1 LLENDSAEMGGNS
14 RTYLTLKALIAII
27 FCLIGLQYLSLLQV
41 NEKQRRPG
49 ESRALF
55 YFERDDQKQN
65 SLLDDIS
72 EFLKPSVSL
81 SELDLL
87 PLKATTTTE
96 KKFFENGTISE
107 LKVCPMIPPNLRG
120 AVKVQTDNIP
130 SMEEMEKTYSFLE
143 DGGRFKPNQCIARH
157 RVAIIVPFR
166 DREEHLRTFLF
177 HMHSFLPR
185 QQVDYGIFIVEQDG
199 SGAFN
204 RAMLLNVGAAEALK
218 SYDFQCFIFHD
229 VDLLPEDDRN
239 LYTCPVQPRH
249 MSVAI
254 NNFLYRLPYDDIFGG
269 VSAMTVDQFRQVNG
283 FSNMFWGW
291 GGEDDDMSNRLR
303 QKKLYISRYPANIA
317 RYRML
322 KHNKDKAN
330 PDRFKY
336 LYSGAKRI
344 DKDGYNSLKYKP
356 VKIVP
361 KRLFTW
367 ILVDLPHLT
376 L

>member
-81 SELDLL
+81 SELDIL

-96 KKFFENGTISE
+96 KKFFGNGTSSE
-107 LKVCPMIPPNLRG
+107 LKVCPMIPPNLHG

-356 VKIVP
+356 VKIVQ

>member
-81 SELDLL
+81 SDLELL

-96 KKFFENGTISE
+96 KKFVGNGTSSE
-107 LKVCPMIPPNLRG
+107 LKVCPMIPPNLHG

-356 VKIVP
+356 VKIVQ